1 MAMSDVVSERYRG
14 RIRSRRG
21 GFTLGEVLVTVA
33 LVAVLAAVV
42 LPAVGSQITKG
53 DLGRVSSDLLTM
65 RGAMEQFI
73 SDVRRYPNSVGQLTN
88 KPAAA
93 TGTSGP
99 LIANATCPSPAVFT
113 TQYTAQ
119 EVARWRGPYLNK
131 DSAAAIATGYSQ
143 SIRTCF
149 DVQTPPA
156 STISFETILISG
168 IDATT
173 AAALDAAMDDN
184 SSSAG
189 ALQYAGGI
197 LKFFAIPIQP

>member
-1 MAMSDVVSERYRG
+1 MSDVVNGRNRG
-14 RIRSRRG
+14 RIRSTRR

-65 RGAMEQFI
+65 RSAMEQFI
-73 SDVRRYPNSVGQLTN
+73 SDVRRYPNSVAQLTN
-88 KPAAA
+88 KPGITTAF
-93 TGTSGP
+93 GP
-99 LIANATCPSPAVFT
+99 LLAAGNATCPATPPVFT
-113 TQYTAQ
+113 ILYTAQ

-131 DSAAAIATGYSQ
+131 DSLAVVVTGYSQ

-149 DVQTPPA
+149 DVQTAPR
-156 STISFETILISG
+156 TGISYETILILG
-168 IDATT
+168 IDATS

-184 SSSAG
+184 AATPS
-189 ALQYAGGI
+189 
-197 LKFFAIPIQP
+197 P